1 MYALCSVTALIA
13 ANRVAIRRANACRA
27 RSRRT
32 RTYLST
38 NADNVVSLK
47 LYGNQ
52 SNRGHMRDDSHA
64 DKAIR
69 TAQEPA
75 LKLNCN
81 KQKQP
86 KKTCPI
92 KVVALLAGLHFGLR
106 TQVRTNNSTTTTAK

>member
-1 MYALCSVTALIA
+1 MYAGPEAV
-13 ANRVAIRRANACRA
+13 N
-27 RSRRT
+27 
-32 RTYLST
+32 TYLST
-38 NADNVVSLK
+38 NADMYVVSLK
-47 LYGNQ
+47 LVYVYGNQ
-52 SNRGHMRDDSHA
+52 SKRGHMRDDSHA

-92 KVVALLAGLHFGLR
+92 KVVALLAGLRFGLR